1 MSPAQAGEG
10 FTREDRCAGYH
21 VVDRTDEKVGTV
33 EAVFLDKDNQRELV
47 EIERGL
53 LGRVLGTG
61 ATLIPMEICTVD
73 DDNRIIRVS
82 ADKETL
88 KHSPALDAAA
98 EVVTRGHEAVVRAH
112 FGL

>member
-1 MSPAQAGEG
+1 MLQRLLVRRDSDDPI
-10 FTREDRCAGYH
+10 
-21 VVDRTDEKVGTV
+21 VVVHR
-33 EAVFLDKDNQRELV
+33 ANLHRELV

-73 DDNRIIRVS
+73 DDDKIIRVS
-82 ADKETL
+82 ADKDTL

-98 EVVTRGHEAVVRAH
+98 VVVTRGHEAVVRAH